1 MTDEAPRKSRPSL
14 LSRARLGVATLLV
27 VAALVGYFAVFRVR
41 IRGGG
46 VAAGERA
53 AAFVLPDELGGVA
66 SLDAL
71 TAHGPAVIF
80 FYRGH
85 W

>member
-1 MTDEAPRKSRPSL
+1 
-14 LSRARLGVATLLV
+14 LSRARFAVAAVLV
-27 VAALVGYFAVFRVR
+27 VASLVGYFAVFRVR

-46 VAAGERA
+46 VVAGERA
-53 AAFVLPDELGGVA
+53 AAFLLPDQLGETV
-66 SLDAL
+66 SLNAL
-71 TAHGPAVIF
+71 TARGPAVIF